1 MELFTI
7 GYEGMDQQRFLLWLQ
22 NHKIDIVADVR
33 NLPLSRKKGFSK
45 YSLSTLLE
53 ENDIEYIN
61 YRNLGAPKEL
71 RSFLM
76 ETKDY
81 TTFFRRYKDII
92 SKNLDDLDRILDIVN
107 KRKKVALLCYEKDPQ
122 MCHRSIVADE
132 MKKRDGNGLK
142 IRHLG
147 GY

>member
-7 GYEGMDQQRFLLWLQ
+7 GYQGINQRQFLSWLR
-22 NHKIDIVADVR
+22 NHEIDVVADVR

-45 YSLSTLLE
+45 NGLSALLE
-53 ENDIEYIN
+53 ENDIEYVN
-61 YRNLGAPKEL
+61 YRDLGAPKEL

-81 TTFFRRYKDII
+81 ATFFQRYKDII
-92 SKNLDDLDRILDIVN
+92 SKNLDALDSILAMVN
-107 KRKKVALLCYEKDPQ
+107 KRMKVALLCYEKDPET
-122 MCHRSIVADE
+122 CHRKIVADE
-132 MKKRDGNGLK
+132 VKKRDANGLK